1 MSGTF
6 TASLGGVPIQL
17 YNSTSGLYSISNIPF
32 NVDPTVLEQ
41 GLRRIVGF
49 ESV

>member
-6 TASLGGVPIQL
+6 SASLGGIPIQL
-17 YNSTSGLYSISNIPF
+17 YNSTSGLYSISSIPF
-32 NVDPTVLEQ
+32 NVDPAVLEQ

-49 ESV
+49 ENV